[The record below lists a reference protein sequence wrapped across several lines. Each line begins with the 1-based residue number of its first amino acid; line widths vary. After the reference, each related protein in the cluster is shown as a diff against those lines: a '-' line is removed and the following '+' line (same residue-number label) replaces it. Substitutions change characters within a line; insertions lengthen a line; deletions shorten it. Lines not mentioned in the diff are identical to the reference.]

1 MSELKA
7 KLLTQIAEPMTS
19 SGNKVTVVGIGQVGM
34 ACAFS
39 ILTQNVS
46 SEIALIDVN
55 ADKLQGEMLD
65 LQHGSAFMKNA
76 KIQAGTDFSVSAG
89 SRLIIITAGVRQK
102 EGESRLD
109 LVQRNTDIL
118 KGIIPKLVA
127 QSPDCTLLVVS
138 NPVDILTYVAWKLS
152 GLPKNRVIGSGTNLD
167 SSRFRFLMSQRLGVA
182 PTSCHG
188 WIIGEHGDSSVPVW
202 SGVNVAGVRLAEI
215 NPSIGTESDT
225 EKWGELHHEV
235 VNSAYEVIRLKGYT
249 SWAIGLSVAS
259 LVSAILRNTYNVH
272 AVSTLVKGEHGIEDE
287 VYLSLPCVLGRNGVS
302 HVVKQIL
309 TPEETK
315 KLQASATLMAQVQ
328 AGIKF

>member
-1 MSELKA
+1 MSVKA
-7 KLLTQIAEPMTS
+7 KLMKEIAEPMAT
-19 SGNKVTVVGIGQVGM
+19 SGNKVTIVGIGQVGM

-39 ILTQNVS
+39 ILTQSVS
-46 SEIALIDVN
+46 SEVALIDVN
-55 ADKLQGEMLD
+55 ADKLKGEMLD

-76 KIQAGTDFSVSAG
+76 QINASTDFAVSAG
-89 SRLIIITAGVRQK
+89 SRLIVITAGVRQK
-102 EGESRLD
+102 EGESRLN
-109 LVQRNTDIL
+109 LVQRNCDIL
-118 KGIIPKLVA
+118 KGIIPKLVEL
-127 QSPDCTLLVVS
+127 SPDCILLVVS

-202 SGVNVAGVRLAEI
+202 SGVNVAGVRLSEL
-215 NPSIGTESDT
+215 NPAIGTADDD

-259 LVSAILRNTYNVH
+259 LASALLRNTYNVH
-272 AVSTLVKGEHGIEDE
+272 AVSTLVNGEQGITDE
-287 VYLSLPCVLGRNGVS
+287 VYLSLPCVLGRNGVT

-309 TPEETK
+309 TEAETK
-315 KLQASATLMAQVQ
+315 KLQESARIMAEVQ